1 MGLAIDKLPD
11 DPVELKRVLAG
22 REALIEQLI
31 AEIGLLKRWRYGR
44 SAEKLD
50 ESASPQL
57 PFEEREVPAA
67 PPRAPAPEPTCI
79 PPQESTQPQ
88 GTAPTASRRVR
99 ALPAHLPRRTIIHR
113 APSCAC
119 PACGA
124 RMRVLGEDVSEQ
136 LGFVPGY
143 FEAIRHVRPKL
154 SCAQCSR
161 IVQMPAPTRPIER
174 AAPTAGLLAQVIVAK
189 YADHL
194 PLYRQAG
201 IYRRAGVQLERS
213 TLASWVGQVADLLD
227 PLVGALSGYVLAAEK
242 LHADDTPIPVLD
254 PGRGRTQTGR
264 IWTYVRDERPAAGPD
279 PPAVWYRYS
288 PDRKGEHPRAHLRR
302 FRGILQ
308 ADGYAGFGALYQGEV
323 IEAACWAHARRKYY
337 DLYAQDRSPIAAE
350 AMRRIGLLYAIE
362 RQIRGQAPAVRAAV
376 RQERSAPILEELRG
390 WLEATLRTVSA
401 KSPLAGAIQY
411 TLVRWTA
418 LTRFRDDGRIDIDN
432 NTAERSIR
440 SIVLGRRNYL
450 FAGSDRGGESAANL
464 YSLIGTCRL
473 NNIDPYGYFAD
484 ILERI
489 AEYPVNRIEEL
500 LPWNV
505 APRLLSLSQQAA

>member
-1 MGLAIDKLPD
+1 MALAIDKLPD
-11 DPVELKRVLAG
+11 DPIELKRVLAG

-31 AEIGLLKRWRYGR
+31 AEIELLKRWRYGR
-44 SAEKLD
+44 SSEKLD
-50 ESASPQL
+50 ESVSPQL
-57 PFEEREVPAA
+57 PFEERMA
-67 PPRAPAPEPTCI
+67 PSTPPSAPAPGPVRI
-79 PPQESTQPQ
+79 SPQDSTQPSL
-88 GTAPTASRRVR
+88 TAPVAPRRTR
-99 ALPAHLPRRTIIHR
+99 ALPAHLPRRTLIHR
-113 APSCAC
+113 APSCDC

-124 RMRVLGEDVSEQ
+124 RMRELGEDVSEQ
-136 LGFVPGY
+136 LGFVPGH
-143 FEAIRHVRPKL
+143 FEVIRHVRPKL

-161 IVQMPAPTRPIER
+161 IVQMPAPARPIDR
-174 AAPTAGLLAQVIVAK
+174 ALPTAGLLAQVIVAK

-201 IYRRAGVQLERS
+201 IYRRAGVQLERA

-227 PLVGALSGYVLAAEK
+227 PLVAALSRYVLAAEK

-264 IWTYVRDERPAAGPD
+264 IWTYVRDDRPAAGPD

-288 PDRKGEHPRAHLRR
+288 PDRKGEHPRAHLQR

-362 RQIRGQAPAVRAAV
+362 RQIRGKPPAVRRTV